1 MRGGGVR
8 GYVWLIL
15 HFGAGAVRALYLVPP
30 GEGTRSSPLGHG
42 ACQLVVYGKC
52 FFRWGGVR
60 FFSLTS
66 VRPLT
71 FPAVI
76 AYL

>member
-8 GYVWLIL
+8 GYILELIL

-42 ACQLVVYGKC
+42 ACQLVHGEWFFGGGAVI
-52 FFRWGGVR
+52 FFRLTVS
-60 FFSLTS
+60 SLAS
-66 VRPLT
+66 P
-71 FPAVI
+71 P
-76 AYL
+76 

>member
-8 GYVWLIL
+8 GYILELIL

-42 ACQLVVYGKC
+42 ACQLVHDGEW
-52 FFRWGGVR
+52 FFRWGVQ
-60 FFSLTS
+60 
-66 VRPLT
+66 
-71 FPAVI
+71 
-76 AYL
+76 